1 VHPSL
6 TIKDDA
12 LSYIE
17 TFIIQ
22 MLSVLCAGQ
31 PHTVIDVEDRVQKK
45 MPHPIDRWATSDAQA
60 AIEKEKKNK
69 KTLNLV
75 LPVDKLHQTLI
86 KVILPHYI
94 VTPLL
99 ATVDRYGL

>member
-86 KVILPHYI
+86 KVILPHHV

-99 ATVDRYGL
+99 ATVDRYVL